1 MKKSTKETMKNIAS
15 VAGTIAL
22 AGLYL
27 TVGVLAAVSDA
38 DTNMKKKNILKD
50 EINGLENDVNKI
62 DNDIKTMEARCG
74 EGMSYA
80 DYEAARR
87 LKAEKEAQ
95 MVAKKSAY
103 NELVRKGY

>member
-1 MKKSTKETMKNIAS
+1 MKKSTKETLKNVAS
-15 VAGTIAL
+15 AAGTVAL

-27 TVGVLAAVSDA
+27 TVGILAAVSDA

-50 EINGLENDVNKI
+50 EIDGLSNDVEKI
-62 DNDIKTMEARCG
+62 NNDIKTMESKCG

-87 LKAEKEAQ
+87 LKAEKESQ
-95 MVAKKSAY
+95 MVAKKAAY
-103 NELVRKGY
+103 NELVKKGY